1 MDRENNQNLNLEDI
15 AHLSGVSRSTVSRVI
30 NNHPNV
36 SSRTRERVLKIIEQY
51 NFQPNAVAR
60 ALVTQRSRVIGILVP
75 HIITEVFTDPF
86 FAMLIQGIT
95 LKANQLDYG
104 VTLGLTSQKDNTNTI
119 NRLINDPLLDGFII
133 AEASVSPAFL
143 NQLYQEHKRYVLIGR
158 PPVTDLPVHYVDVE
172 NNKGSYLMT
181 QYLIRRGYRHIVF
194 IPGRLNLT
202 SSIDRQIG
210 YEQAMHDAGL
220 PCGITIAGNFT
231 KEGGYR
237 AAQTVLEERPH
248 PDVIYCASDMMA
260 AGAAQAI
267 KEAGLSIPTDIGL
280 AGFDDVAIAS
290 ALEPALTTV
299 RQDVVMSGEVAAEA
313 LIYELIE
320 NSSDTMVQHIL
331 PVSLI
336 VRESTL

>member
-15 AHLSGVSRSTVSRVI
+15 AQLSGVSRSTVSRVI

-36 SSRTRERVLKIIEQY
+36 SSRTRERVMQIIEQY

-133 AEASVSPAFL
+133 AEASISPAFL
-143 NQLYQEHKRYVLIGR
+143 EHLHQENKRYILIGR
-158 PPVTDLPVHYVDVE
+158 PPTKSPIHYVDVE
-172 NNKGSYLMT
+172 NIKGSYMMT
-181 QYLIRRGYRHIVF
+181 QYLIERGYRNIAF
-194 IPGRLNLT
+194 IPGRMSLT
-202 SSIDRQIG
+202 SAIDRQIG

-220 PCGITIAGNFT
+220 PCNISTPGNFT

-237 AAQTVLEERPH
+237 ATQAILAEH
-248 PDVIYCASDMMA
+248 PDAIYCASDMMA

-267 KEAGLSIPTDIGL
+267 KEAGLGIPNDIAL
-280 AGFDDVAIAS
+280 AGFDDAAVAS
-290 ALEPALTTV
+290 ALEPALTTI
-299 RQDVVMSGEVAAEA
+299 RQDVVVSGEVAAEA
-313 LIYELIE
+313 LIYQLIE
-320 NSSDTMVQHIL
+320 NSPDAVVQHIL

-336 VRESTL
+336 VREST